1 MALLWAN
8 SVWSAGY
15 QQLWHTK
22 LSLGIGEW
30 NFSMSLLHWINDGLM
45 VIFFFVV
52 GMEIKRELLTGELSS
67 FKKAALPVIAAIGGM
82 IVPALIYSLV
92 NDGTEG
98 ARGWGIPMAT
108 DIAFSL
114 GVLALLGKRIPVEL
128 KIFLMAF
135 AIADDIGAVIVI
147 ALFYASGIIWS
158 HLLAAAI
165 ILFLLIGSNWIGIR
179 SIPVYAVLGFVLWIA
194 FLDSGIHATIAGV
207 VLAMTVPARSK
218 LDTRRFLEKA
228 RTILAQLDGRK
239 QGQPITTPEENRQ
252 GTIRAL
258 EQVAEDFEAPT
269 QRFERAL
276 HPWVSFF
283 IVPLFALSNAGVKF
297 EESIGSLVQNT
308 VSVGVFLGLVFG
320 KQIGITLF
328 SFLAVKAG
336 LASLPS
342 SVTWRQIYGV
352 SWLGGIGF
360 TMSLFITGLAFDP
373 GLLTD
378 LSKSGIYAASLIAAI
393 GGLWILRRNGTFSG
407 VVLRSGE
414 SE

>member
-1 MALLWAN
+1 
-8 SVWSAGY
+8 
-15 QQLWHTK
+15 
-22 LSLGIGEW
+22 
-30 NFSMSLLHWINDGLM
+30 M

-52 GMEIKRELLTGELSS
+52 GMEIKREVLVGELSTV
-67 FKKAALPVIAAIGGM
+67 KKAALPVIAAVGGM

-92 NDGTEG
+92 NKGT
-98 ARGWGIPMAT
+98 AAAHGWGIPMAT

-147 ALFYASGIIWS
+147 ALFYASGIIWG
-158 HLLAAAI
+158 HLLAAAF

-179 SIPVYAVLGFVLWIA
+179 SIPVYAVLGFLLWIA
-194 FLDSGIHATIAGV
+194 FLDSGIHATVAGV
-207 VLAMTVPARSK
+207 VLAMTIPARSK

-228 RTILAQLDGRK
+228 RAILAQLDRRK
-239 QGQPITTPEENRQ
+239 QDHPITTPEENRQ
-252 GTIRAL
+252 ATLRAL
-258 EQVAEDFEAPT
+258 EQAAEDFEAPT

-283 IVPLFALSNAGVKF
+283 IVPLFALSNAGVGF
-297 EESIGSLVQNT
+297 EQSIGSLVQNT

-342 SVTWRQIYGV
+342 TVTWRQIYGV

-360 TMSLFITGLAFDP
+360 TMSLFITGLAFAP

-378 LSKSGIYAASLIAAI
+378 LSKTSIYAASVIAAV
-393 GGLWILRRNGTFSG
+393 GGLWILSRNGTIPG
-407 VVLRSGE
+407 KIR
-414 SE
+414 

>member
-1 MALLWAN
+1 
-8 SVWSAGY
+8 
-15 QQLWHTK
+15 
-22 LSLGIGEW
+22 
-30 NFSMSLLHWINDGLM
+30 M

-52 GMEIKRELLTGELSS
+52 GMEIKREVLVGELSTV
-67 FKKAALPVIAAIGGM
+67 KKAALPVIAAVGGM

-92 NDGTEG
+92 NKGT
-98 ARGWGIPMAT
+98 AAAHGWGIPMAT

-114 GVLALLGKRIPVEL
+114 GVLALLGRRIPVEL

-158 HLLAAAI
+158 HLLAAAF

-179 SIPVYAVLGFVLWIA
+179 SIPVYAVLGFLLWIA
-194 FLDSGIHATIAGV
+194 FLDSGIHATVAGV
-207 VLAMTVPARSK
+207 VLAMTIPARSK

-228 RTILAQLDGRK
+228 RAILAQLDRRK
-239 QGQPITTPEENRQ
+239 QDQSITTPEENRQ
-252 GTIRAL
+252 ATLRAL
-258 EQVAEDFEAPT
+258 EQTAEDFEAPT
-269 QRFERAL
+269 QRFERVL

-283 IVPLFALSNAGVKF
+283 IVPLFALSNAGVRF
-297 EESIGSLVQNT
+297 EEGIGSLVQNT

-360 TMSLFITGLAFDP
+360 TMSLFITGLAFVP
-373 GLLTD
+373 GMLTD
-378 LSKSGIYAASLIAAI
+378 LSKTSIYAASVIAAV
-393 GGLWILRRNGTFSG
+393 GGLWILRRNGTFPG
-407 VVLRSGE
+407 KIRR
-414 SE
+414 